1 MNVYLGL
8 LINHEIINSQEAQ
21 KIYRICSI
29 NKKEKYTH
37 VCILEDK
44 SQHNQAQEQSNERER
59 EREGERGALQQN
71 VFLVTK
77 ISEEILFVAKNTA
90 LVTKYEFHH

>member
-1 MNVYLGL
+1 M
-8 LINHEIINSQEAQ
+8 
-21 KIYRICSI
+21 
-29 NKKEKYTH
+29 
-37 VCILEDK
+37 
-44 SQHNQAQEQSNERER
+44 RER